1 MTKAFIAALCL
12 AAGVLAACSG
22 GGPATQS
29 NTHAALR
36 NPLDFPLYPGA
47 SLIST
52 KAFTQVIH
60 SDASSGYSAYAQGNG
75 TYTGHEV
82 IASSSAAFSALSA
95 WLDRLNSAPPSGY
108 TAEEPQNNPYEQNQS
123 QRYGLAYAAFT
134 KKAGAHT
141 RGVLVMVMD
150 PRLVNQ
156 RFGAILG
163 MIDKYK
169 AMPALLRGPLD
180 NAAKERFGMTI
191 TQATQPE
198 SPIGAALAALGDL
211 EHKNAR
217 GIVVVDAQKQ

>member
-1 MTKAFIAALCL
+1 
-12 AAGVLAACSG
+12 
-22 GGPATQS
+22 
-29 NTHAALR
+29 
-36 NPLDFPLYPGA
+36 
-47 SLIST
+47 
-52 KAFTQVIH
+52 
-60 SDASSGYSAYAQGNG
+60 
-75 TYTGHEV
+75 
-82 IASSSAAFSALSA
+82 
-95 WLDRLNSAPPSGY
+95 
-108 TAEEPQNNPYEQNQS
+108 
-123 QRYGLAYAAFT
+123 LAYAAFT

-198 SPIGAALAALGDL
+198 SPIGAALAALGGL

>member
-22 GGPATQS
+22 GGPASQS
-29 NTHAALR
+29 NARATLR

-47 SLIST
+47 SLISA
-52 KAFTQVIH
+52 KSFTQVVH
-60 SDASSGYSAYAQGNG
+60 ADTSSGYSAFSQGDG

-82 IASSSAAFSALSA
+82 IASSPAAFGALSA
-95 WLDRLNSAPPSGY
+95 WLDRLNDAPPSGY
-108 TAEEPQNNPYEQNQS
+108 TAEEPQNNPYEQSQA
-123 QRYGLAYAAFT
+123 QRYGLDYATFIR
-134 KKAGAHT
+134 KAGGHT
-141 RGVLVMVMD
+141 HGVLVIVMD
-150 PRLVNQ
+150 PRRVNQ

-163 MIDKYK
+163 MFDKYK
-169 AMPALLRGPLD
+169 AMPAFLRGPLD

-191 TQATQPE
+191 TQATQPD

-217 GIVVVDAQKQ
+217 GIVVLDAQKQ